1 MEQVRGV
8 VLPSPTVFREDG
20 SVDETLMREL
30 TDWFVA
36 CGVHAFFVLGSYGQG
51 PALHPAER
59 KKVAEIIVQQVKH
72 RVPVVV
78 HIGAVDP
85 FTAIELGKHAQ
96 SIGAEAV
103 GVPDRRHRS
112 GSDSLDPADE
122 AIQGVAPRSS

>member
-1 MEQVRGV
+1 MMEQVRGV

-20 SVDETLMREL
+20 RVDEKLMREL

-36 CGVHAFFVLGSYGQG
+36 CGVHAFFILGSYGQG
-51 PALHPAER
+51 PALHPEER

-85 FTAIELGKHAQ
+85 LHGDRSRQTCQI
-96 SIGAEAV
+96 
-103 GVPDRRHRS
+103 DRRRS
-112 GSDSLDPADE
+112 GRPCRAVLLRRPF
-122 AIQGVAPRSS
+122 GV